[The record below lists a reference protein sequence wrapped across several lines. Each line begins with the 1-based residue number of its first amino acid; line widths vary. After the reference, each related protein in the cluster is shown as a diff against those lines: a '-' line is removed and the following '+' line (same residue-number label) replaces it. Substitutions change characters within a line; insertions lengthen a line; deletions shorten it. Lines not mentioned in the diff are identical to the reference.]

1 MWREEWVVDCQ
12 PVGNG
17 ETALKYLAP
26 YVFRVAISNNR
37 IEKLENDAVTYRYKE
52 SASGQMRRC
61 TLPVEEFMRRF
72 LQHVLPRGFVKVR
85 YYGFFAPGNRHRL
98 AQVRSL
104 LGQRP
109 KPPTA
114 HESARTPHQ
123 PSQLPTARTVANRC
137 VGWRRCRAAVP
148 SATLPPESLW
158 RSSS

>member
-1 MWREEWVVDCQ
+1 MVDCQ

-52 SASGQMRRC
+52 SASGQIRRR

-72 LQHVLPRGFVKVR
+72 LQHVLPRGPALVKVR

-104 LGQRP
+104 IAQRP
-109 KPPTA
+109 KPPT
-114 HESARTPHQ
+114 ESEPA
-123 PSQLPTARTVANRC
+123 PTASLPRC
-137 VGWRRCRAAVP
+137 PLCGQPLRWVE
-148 SATLPPESLW
+148 TLPRR
-158 RSSS
+158 RSIRDPPA